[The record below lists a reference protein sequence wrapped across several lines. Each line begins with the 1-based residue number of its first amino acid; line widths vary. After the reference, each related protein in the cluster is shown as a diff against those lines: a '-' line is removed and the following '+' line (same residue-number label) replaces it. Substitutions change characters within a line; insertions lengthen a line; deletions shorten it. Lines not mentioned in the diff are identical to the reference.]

1 MPANRIPASPWL
13 VWFVLYGLL
22 SGIIYARPALGRSPP
37 VALGALGSHVTNRPV
52 GPAAV
57 GSALGLASLR
67 HGVLLTLGWV
77 FGLTLYVIL
86 TVTFRVMLAATTG
99 SLRLGM
105 NGDDLSSNAVE
116 NAPQDGV
123 PPPWMITAL
132 P

>member
-1 MPANRIPASPWL
+1 MLGQLLGGHLPSPWGPWAVTSPIVLL
-13 VWFVLYGLL
+13 VPPL
-22 SGIIYARPALGRSPP
+22 LGRRW
-37 VALGALGSHVTNRPV
+37 GSRLC
-52 GPAAV
+52 AMA
-57 GSALGLASLR
+57 
-67 HGVLLTLGWV
+67 VLLTLGWV